1 MSKYLKYGVS
11 LIPLMIG
18 VSAAN
23 AQMPKEREGRQN
35 QAQTER
41 QEERSGKQERNVRR
55 GERGGEERRGDA
67 RGERKERMS
76 QEERSGKQERK
87 VRRGERGGEE
97 RRGEAR
103 SERKERMSKSG
114 DREMRRDGEK
124 RRSDQ
129 DRRSKGERSAQD
141 RSERRDRSDRADERR
156 DDRRDGERAGRRDG
170 GKSKSARAK
179 MTNEKRTII
188 RERVIRRAPKRYSRN
203 EINFNLSVGTA
214 IPRSFVIYDVPSV
227 FFDIYPEY
235 RDYDYIV
242 VGDLLLIIDP
252 DTREIIDVIEV

>member
-23 AQMPKEREGRQN
+23 AQMPKEEREGRQN

-41 QEERSGKQERNVRR
+41 QDERSGDRERRR
-55 GERGGEERRGDA
+55 GERGGD
-67 RGERKERMS
+67 
-76 QEERSGKQERK
+76 
-87 VRRGERGGEE
+87 E

-103 SERKERMSKSG
+103 GERRERMSQSG
-114 DREMRRDGEK
+114 DRDMRRDGEE

-129 DRRSKGERSAQD
+129 DRRSKSERSAED
-141 RSERRDRSDRADERR
+141 RSERRDHNDRADERR
-156 DDRRDGERAGRRDG
+156 DDRRDGDRAGRRDG
-170 GKSKSARAK
+170 GKSKSARGNI
-179 MTNEKRTII
+179 TNEKRTII
-188 RERVIRRAPKRYSRN
+188 RERVVRRAPKRYSRN

-214 IPRSFVIYDVPSV
+214 IPRSYVIYDVPSV

-252 DTREIIDVIEV
+252 ETREIIDVIEV

>member
-23 AQMPKEREGRQN
+23 AQMPKEEREGRKN

-41 QEERSGKQERNVRR
+41 QDERSGKQERNV
-55 GERGGEERRGDA
+55 
-67 RGERKERMS
+67 K
-76 QEERSGKQERK
+76 
-87 VRRGERGGEE
+87 RGGEE

-103 SERKERMSKSG
+103 SERRERMSESG
-114 DREMRRDGEK
+114 DRDMRRDGEK

-129 DRRSKGERSAQD
+129 DRRSKGERSAED

-156 DDRRDGERAGRRDG
+156 DDRRDGDRSERRDDRRDG
-170 GKSKSARAK
+170 DRAERRDGDKSKSARAK
-179 MTNEKRTII
+179 MTTEKRTII
-188 RERVIRRAPKRYSRN
+188 RERVVRRAPKRYSRN
-203 EINFNLSVGTA
+203 EITFNLSVGTA
-214 IPRSFVIYDVPSV
+214 IPRSYVIYDVPSV

-252 DTREIIDVIEV
+252 ETREIIDVIEV